1 VVTPAPSSRHFLAPG
16 DKLGKYEVIRQIAVG
31 GMAELYLTRT
41 VGIEGFEKLVCVK
54 RILPQYINNPTFV
67 NMFLNEARL
76 AAMLHHPNIA
86 QVYDIGQDAGEY
98 FFSME
103 YVHGEDLG
111 RLVATG
117 RENGV
122 PISLDCALTLAAGLC
137 AGLHHA
143 HEKAA
148 PDGKPLGVVHRDV
161 SPTNV
166 LVSYDGAVKLVDFGI
181 ARAGGEPSQ
190 STTGLKGKISYM
202 SPEQCRG
209 RTVLDRRSDV
219 FSVGSIL
226 YELTTGRLPFVD
238 ETEYGVLHQIV
249 NREADPPST
258 LVPGFPP
265 QLEAIVM
272 RALAREPERRFS
284 TALELQNQLEDYAH
298 ENRLRVSPLVLA
310 RLMSTLFPARL
321 EEWDH
326 ARAQGAFFVE
336 QHVVRTLIESGKTA
350 DGAPRYQP
358 QPQPQADDASD
369 GVTSVAGSPT
379 ATDIQAMQPMAIGPT
394 PRLARPPS
402 PSPTS
407 GEATPS
413 ARPSSSPSSTGGSHP
428 GRPASSPPSSA
439 GPTPSARPSPPPAS
453 IGGSHPGRPA
463 SSPSPSSTGG
473 SHPAPP
479 STNAGPQPRQSS
491 PSLAPSRPSSQSIVS
506 GVPSRLSSPSLAP
519 GGPPP
524 SSAGADPVAQPP
536 SAGPLPRSAQPLAT
550 PAMPMPPPPAGS
562 QPMVPGQPLPTPPPM
577 AAWQPVPTPPP
588 MVPGQPVPT
597 PPPMAAGQPLP
608 TPQPFLQSPGGPS
621 SGRSAPGRS
630 SPVPNHPGAV
640 PIVMPL
646 PAPPVPSGGT
656 LVSSATQAGNP
667 PPAVKPV
674 VGPYGAT
681 GLGGLAA
688 QSVQGYPG
696 PGGSGSFAGQPMQV
710 SFGSPEAVG
719 GGMQGQG
726 SGAFGPIYTGD
737 VTDRVRVS
745 NAYPTQM
752 LRHSSRRRLPIA
764 ALVIV
769 GVAGALTGVWLAVG
783 RDGSSS
789 ATEPAAPS
797 AIAPPPG
804 EAPKPSAEPAVVPA
818 IAGEPGKV
826 AAPPAMAADPTKAAE
841 PGKVADPPAMA
852 GDPTKAAEPGKVAQP
867 PTMAADPA
875 KPAEPKNPAAPVK
888 VAEPPVKV
896 AEPPVK
902 VAEPPVKPAERGK
915 PAEAPVKVA
924 EPLVKPAERGK
935 PAGPPARTDKLAADP
950 SDDPTKAKSAKVV
963 VQDPHPKAAKP
974 RGRTDPKRA
983 DKRPRKAEPKE
994 PTWNADSPFLPETT
1008 PKR

>member
-1 VVTPAPSSRHFLAPG
+1 M
-16 DKLGKYEVIRQIAVG
+16 IRQIAVG

-76 AAMLHHPNIA
+76 AATLHHPNIA

-219 FSVGSIL
+219 FSVGTIL

-249 NREADPPST
+249 NRDADPPST

-265 QLEAIVM
+265 PLEAIVM

-350 DGAPRYQP
+350 DGAPRYLP
-358 QPQPQADDASD
+358 QPLPQADDASD
-369 GVTSVAGSPT
+369 GITSVAGSAT
-379 ATDIQAMQPMAIGPT
+379 ATDIQAMQPMPIGPT

-402 PSPTS
+402 PAPASVS
-407 GEATPS
+407 AGATPL
-413 ARPSSSPSSTGGSHP
+413 ARPSPPPASAGGSYSGRPASSPSPASTGGSHP
-428 GRPASSPPSSA
+428 GRPASSPS
-439 GPTPSARPSPPPAS
+439 PAS
-453 IGGSHPGRPA
+453 AAASHPGRPA
-463 SSPSPSSTGG
+463 SSPSPASTGG
-473 SHPAPP
+473 AHPAPP
-479 STNAGPQPRQSS
+479 SMNAGPPLRQSS

-506 GVPSRLSSPSLAP
+506 GVPSRLSSPSLAT
-519 GGPPP
+519 GGPP
-524 SSAGADPVAQPP
+524 SSPGADAAAQQP
-536 SAGPLPRSAQPLAT
+536 SAGPLPRSAQSLAT
-550 PAMPMPPPPAGS
+550 PAMPMPPPPAAS
-562 QPMVPGQPLPTPPPM
+562 QPMVPGQPM
-577 AAWQPVPTPPP
+577 PTPPP
-588 MVPGQPVPT
+588 MVAGQPVPT
-597 PPPMAAGQPLP
+597 PPP
-608 TPQPFLQSPGGPS
+608 PFSQSPGGPS
-621 SGRSAPGRS
+621 SGRPAPGRG

-646 PAPPVPSGGT
+646 PAPRVPSGGT

-674 VGPYGAT
+674 VGPYGTT

-696 PGGSGSFAGQPMQV
+696 PGSSGSFAGQPMQV
-710 SFGSPEAVG
+710 SFGNPGAVG
-719 GGMQGQG
+719 EGGMQGQG

-745 NAYPTQM
+745 NAHPTQM
-752 LRHSSRRRLPIA
+752 IRHSRRGRLPIA

-783 RDGSSS
+783 RDGGST
-789 ATEPAAPS
+789 ATEPVEPAAV
-797 AIAPPPG
+797 APPPG
-804 EAPKPSAEPAVVPA
+804 EVPKPSAEPAVVPG
-818 IAGEPGKV
+818 AGEPGKV
-826 AAPPAMAADPTKAAE
+826 ADPPAMAADPTKSVE

-852 GDPTKAAEPGKVAQP
+852 GDPTKSAEPGKVAQP
-867 PTMAADPA
+867 PTKAADPA
-875 KPAEPKNPAAPVK
+875 RPAEPADQSNP
-888 VAEPPVKV
+888 AEPPVKV

-915 PAEAPVKVA
+915 PSEPPVKVA
-924 EPLVKPAERGK
+924 EPAVKAVERGK
-935 PAGPPARTDKLAADP
+935 PAEPAARTDKPAASP
-950 SDDPTKAKSAKVV
+950 GDDATRAKPAKVV

-974 RGRTDPKRA
+974 RGRTDPKRV